1 MFYYPM
7 KLLNTHTYTDNI
19 MATKTISISEE
30 AYEKLK
36 GLKASEKE
44 SFSDV
49 ILKYYPQKRKLSEVL
64 AKIGPNPE
72 LASAIEKASRDMR
85 EAKMREVDIDAGA
98 R

>member
-1 MFYYPM
+1 M

-36 GLKASEKE
+36 GLKVSEKE

-49 ILKYYPQKRKLSEVL
+49 ILKYYPKKRKLSAVL
-64 AKIGPNPE
+64 AKIGHNPE
-72 LASAIEKASRDMR
+72 LASAIEKASSIV
-85 EAKMREVDIDAGA
+85 KI
-98 R
+98 

>member
-1 MFYYPM
+1 MFYYSM
-7 KLLNTHTYTDNI
+7 KRLNTRTYTDNI

-49 ILKYYPQKRKLSEVL
+49 IIKYYPKKRKLSEVL

-72 LASAIEKASRDMR
+72 LATAIEKASRDMR
-85 EAKMREVDIDAGA
+85 EAKMREVDIDASA